1 MRTLWAVSVVSVL
14 CTVPMWVIAV
24 PQLVF
29 SGVVDVGPY
38 TGLVL
43 GLPTLIGLPCA
54 VAGVIAGS
62 VCLVEQRARNWA
74 ANLMTLGQVATVA
87 LAAAIVVWALGY
99 ASTGWELLAL
109 PTSPMV
115 GQIVVAAGLLKAG
128 RPRMSRSVRASS

>member
-29 SGVVDVGPY
+29 SRVVDVGPY

-74 ANLMTLGQVATVA
+74 AKLMTLGQVATVA

-115 GQIVVAAGLLKAG
+115 G
-128 RPRMSRSVRASS
+128 